1 MRGTILCWVD
11 DSAHGHAAVEAAAAL
26 SDRLE
31 LRLVLAHIV
40 DGVGVVD
47 GNGGGESAAR
57 ARRRQGTARLVARL
71 AAEHGL
77 SDRAE
82 QRSAV
87 GDPAALLGQI
97 AAEEAADL
105 IVVGVPEGGRLRRSP
120 ESRLAEQLDST
131 TTVPVLF
138 VRPQAGKERSLQD
151 GVGANV
157 G

>member
-1 MRGTILCWVD
+1 
-11 DSAHGHAAVEAAAAL
+11 
-26 SDRLE
+26 
-31 LRLVLAHIV
+31 LVLAHIV

-82 QRSAV
+82 HRSAV

-97 AAEEAADL
+97 AAEEGVDL
-105 IVVGVPEGGRLRRSP
+105 IVVGAPAGERRLRRSS
-120 ESRLAEQLDST
+120 ESRLVEQLESA

-138 VRPQAGKERSLQD
+138 VPPRRGRWRSPRD
-151 GVGANV
+151 GVGATV
-157 G
+157 D